1 MKSSHD
7 EAHSL
12 LNSIW
17 FFEHLKLKHVLY
29 RLKCCEFKPTMVFY
43 FYHAVLIIYCKLLV
57 LYLELRA
64 PTPTIGKH
72 SFFKHVLVYL
82 SYGCD

>member
-1 MKSSHD
+1 
-7 EAHSL
+7 
-12 LNSIW
+12 
-17 FFEHLKLKHVLY
+17 
-29 RLKCCEFKPTMVFY
+29 MVFY

-64 PTPTIGKH
+64 PTPTIDKH